1 MTAKDAYPPGALVH
15 YPSQHCLFAGSKSNS
30 VMLRIVLDAALENSV
45 QKIFCLGIFRHW
57 AFVQTFK
64 SFTSTHHK
72 SKCHT
77 VCKICCI
84 ICNQY
89 AKQ

>member
-1 MTAKDAYPPGALVH
+1 MTAKDAYPPGAVVH
-15 YPSQHCLFAGSKSNS
+15 YPSQHCLSAESKSNS

-45 QKIFCLGIFRHW
+45 QKIFCLSIFHRW
-57 AFVQTFK
+57 AFAQTFK
-64 SFTSTHHK
+64 RFTSTHNK
-72 SKCHT
+72 SKCHI